1 VERRKPF
8 YFQKLSDEV
17 AAAAWLWLEW
27 WCTGSRQMR
36 QTSGLHQRAC
46 RVSAG

>member
-17 AAAAWLWLEW
+17 AAAAWLCLEW
-27 WCTGSRQMR
+27 WCIGSRQMG
-36 QTSGLHQRAC
+36 QTSGLHQLAC